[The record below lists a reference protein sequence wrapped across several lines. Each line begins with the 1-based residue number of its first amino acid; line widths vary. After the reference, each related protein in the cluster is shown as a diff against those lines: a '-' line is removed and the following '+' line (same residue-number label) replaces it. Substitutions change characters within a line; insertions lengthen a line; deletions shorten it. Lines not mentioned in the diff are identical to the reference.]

1 MIFSRSSKFSI
12 HNSIPFAADNV
23 DFIYSAKQFR
33 TELLDLIKSAKHR
46 IYLTALYLQD
56 DEAGREI
63 LHEVYAAKQRRPDL
77 DVCIF
82 VDFHRAQRGLIGE
95 KKSLGNR
102 QLYLDL
108 SEQYEHDINI
118 YGVAVKQKEFMG
130 VLHLKGFVF
139 DDVLL
144 FSGASLNN
152 IYLHVEEKYRCDR
165 YHKFNNS
172 ALADSFCNY
181 LQKYFVQSLLAPKLN
196 QPIVPNKKQVKTLVK
211 QLKVLLRRSFYVT
224 NTATSTK
231 QELLVTPLVGL
242 GARGNQL
249 NLTARKVFKV
259 ASQTLVIFTP
269 YFNFP
274 KALAADLRGALKK
287 GVNVTI
293 VVGDK
298 RANDFFV
305 ADPEKFSTIGIVPYI
320 YEKLLRHFIKR
331 NQNYIDNGQLNINLW
346 QHEENSFHLKG
357 VVADDMYHLITGSNL
372 NPRAWS
378 LDLENG
384 LLICDRKQ
392 QLMAQWRK
400 ELDGILE
407 HSRRVTSV
415 YDIESVNDYPEKPRE
430 LLRKIKLT
438 QFDRILKHFL

>member
-1 MIFSRSSKFSI
+1 MIFSRNSKFSI
-12 HNSIPFAADNV
+12 QNSVPLSSNDV
-23 DFIYSAKQFR
+23 EFIYSSKDFHQQ
-33 TELLDLIKSAKHR
+33 LLALINTANKR

-63 LHEVYAAKQRRPDL
+63 LHAIYQAKQKNPNL

-118 YGVAVKQKEFMG
+118 YGVAVKQKEFLG

-139 DDVLL
+139 DDTLL
-144 FSGASLNN
+144 FSGASIND
-152 IYLHVEEKYRCDR
+152 IYLHVGDKYRCDR
-165 YHKFNNS
+165 FHKFNSS
-172 ALADSFCNY
+172 ALADSFVDY
-181 LQKYFVQSLLAPKLN
+181 LNETFINSTLAPRIN
-196 QPIVPNKKQVKTLVK
+196 QINVPAKKAIKAIIKELKALLKRAKYKVNNPSAKVSDILVIP
-211 QLKVLLRRSFYVT
+211 F
-224 NTATSTK
+224 
-231 QELLVTPLVGL
+231 VGL

-249 NLTARKVFKV
+249 NLTARKVFKS
-259 ASQTLVIFTP
+259 AENKLVVFTP

-274 KALAADLRGALKK
+274 KALAADLRRALKK
-287 GVNVTI
+287 GVDVTI

-298 RANDFFV
+298 KANDFYV

-320 YEKLLRHFIKR
+320 YETLLARFIKR
-331 NQNYIDNGQLNINLW
+331 NQAYIDKGQLNLHLW
-346 QHEENSFHLKG
+346 RDGANSYHLKG
-357 VVADDMYHLITGSNL
+357 VVADDKYHLITGSNL

-384 LLICDRKQ
+384 LLVIDRDQ
-392 QLMAQWRK
+392 TLVPQWHK
-400 ELDGILE
+400 ELDIIMANT
-407 HSRRVTSV
+407 RRISSLA
-415 YDIESVNDYPEKPRE
+415 DIESIQDYPEKPRE
-430 LLRKIKLT
+430 LLRKINLT
-438 QFDRILKHFL
+438 QFDRILKRFL

>member
-1 MIFSRSSKFSI
+1 MIFSRNSKFSI
-12 HNSIPFAADNV
+12 QNSVPLSADDV
-23 DFIYSAKQFR
+23 EFIYSSKDFHQQLLTLIKTAKQ
-33 TELLDLIKSAKHR
+33 R

-63 LHEVYAAKQRRPDL
+63 LHAIFQAKQDNPSL

-118 YGVAVKQKEFMG
+118 YGVAVKQKEFLG

-139 DDVLL
+139 DNTLL
-144 FSGASLNN
+144 FSGASINDV
-152 IYLHVEEKYRCDR
+152 YLHVGDKYRCDR
-165 YHKFNNS
+165 FHKFNSS
-172 ALADSFCNY
+172 ALADSFVNY
-181 LQKYFVQSLLAPKLN
+181 LNECFVDSALAPRIN
-196 QPIVPNKKQVKTLVK
+196 QDNVPTKKALKSTIK
-211 QLKVLLRRSFYVT
+211 QLKGLLKRAQYKVS
-224 NTATSTK
+224 NPTATAK
-231 QELLVTPLVGL
+231 DMLVIPFAGL

-249 NLTARKVFKV
+249 NSTARKVFKS
-259 ASQTLVIFTP
+259 AENKLVVFTP

-274 KALAADLRGALKK
+274 KALAADLRRALKK
-287 GVNVTI
+287 GVQVTI

-298 RANDFFV
+298 TANDFYV

-320 YEKLLRHFIKR
+320 YETLLGRFIKR
-331 NQNYIDNGQLNINLW
+331 NQAYIDKGQLNLHLW
-346 QHEENSFHLKG
+346 KDGTNSFHLKG
-357 VVADDMYHLITGSNL
+357 VVSDDKYHLITGSNL

-384 LLICDRKQ
+384 LLIIDRDKT
-392 QLMAQWRK
+392 LIPQWHK
-400 ELDGILE
+400 ELELIL
-407 HSRRVTSV
+407 SNTQRVNSLS
-415 YDIESVNDYPEKPRE
+415 DIESIHDYPDKPRE
-430 LLRKIKLT
+430 LLRKINLT
-438 QFDRILKHFL
+438 QFDRILKRFL